1 MFRYGADLQQGPRA
15 TMDDR
20 ALAGRNICEDGGSD
34 GCLRGR
40 EALFALC
47 DGMGGYSG
55 GRRAALIALSQIR
68 DRNPADEESLRE
80 ALSEA
85 NRAIT
90 REAVESPEYQDMG
103 CTVTGVLFREDQTV
117 FFNAGDSRVY
127 RLRGS
132 VLKQMT
138 QDNSEEERLR
148 QAGFINAG
156 ELRSGRITKYLGGCN
171 QGADITA
178 ISVGALPGDRYLL
191 CSDGLWSSLDRETIT
206 GYLAQE
212 EPPAQ
217 ICAKLTGKA
226 LEHGSADNTSALVIV
241 LLDDVDSEQ
250 QVEKTL

>member
-1 MFRYGADLQQGPRA
+1 MFRYGADLQQGSRE

-20 ALAGRNICEDGGSD
+20 ALAAGHICEDGRSEGY
-34 GCLRGR
+34 LRGS

-55 GRRAALIALSQIR
+55 GRRAALIALSRIR
-68 DRNPADEESLRE
+68 DGNPVDKASLRE

-90 REAVESPEYQDMG
+90 REAMENPEYQDMG
-103 CTVTGVLFREDQTV
+103 CTVTGVLFLENQTV

-132 VLKQMT
+132 VLKKMT

-148 QAGFINAG
+148 RAGVASG
-156 ELRSGRITKYLGGCN
+156 SELRNGRITKYLGGCSED
-171 QGADITA
+171 ADITV

-191 CSDGLWSSLDRETIT
+191 CSDGLWSGLDKETIT
-206 GYLAQE
+206 GYLEQKDT
-212 EPPAQ
+212 PAL
-217 ICAKLTGKA
+217 ICAKLTQKA
-226 LEHGSADNTSALVIV
+226 LEKGSMDNTSAMMIEFS
-241 LLDDVDSEQ
+241 DDIDAEQ
-250 QVEKTL
+250 QMEKTL